1 MAHPLRFFI
10 RVGALAAKETI
21 HIRRD
26 IRTLYMALGLP
37 VVLLLLF
44 GYAVSFDL
52 NAVPIAVL
60 DHDTTPSSREL
71 RETFVA
77 SDDFRLVR
85 MLRNPE
91 EVEPLF
97 RSGEVFAV
105 LIIPPGYERDLGRGE
120 TVRVQLLMD
129 GADANTANLARGK
142 AEALAQA
149 VSLELRTDAAGAID
163 LSGAAPLVLRSWTR
177 FNPEGRSALFL
188 VPGLIAVILA
198 IVAVML
204 TALTVAREWERGS
217 MEQLFATPV
226 GRLEIVLGKLLPYM
240 ILGCIAVLLVL
251 TVGAWVFDVPIRGSI
266 PLLALVS
273 LLFIIGML
281 GLGLVISVVT
291 RNQMVATQIAA
302 LSSMLPTMLL
312 SNFIFPIENMP
323 WILRWI
329 AHVLPATYFIESL
342 RGILLRGNGIAELWP
357 ETIALTIFALFVIT
371 VSTVRF
377 KRRLA

>member
-1 MAHPLRFFI
+1 MAPPLRFFV

-44 GYAVSFDL
+44 GFAVSFDIDAL
-52 NAVPIAVL
+52 PIAVL
-60 DHDTTPSSREL
+60 DRDGTLTSRAL
-71 RETFVA
+71 RDTFVA

-85 MLRNPE
+85 VVRDPD
-91 EVEPLF
+91 EVESLF
-97 RSGEVFAV
+97 RRGEVLAV
-105 LIIPPGYERDLGRGE
+105 LVIPSGFERDLGRNE

-129 GADANTANLARGK
+129 GSDANTTNIARGK

-149 VSLELRTDAAGAID
+149 VSLELRQGAGGAMD
-163 LSGAAPLVLRSWTR
+163 LGMVAPLVLRSWTR
-177 FNPEGRSALFL
+177 FNPEGRSALYI

-198 IVAVML
+198 IVAVVL

-240 ILGCIAVLLVL
+240 VLGCIAVLLVI
-251 TVGAWVFDVPIRGSI
+251 TVGAWVFEVPIRGSI
-266 PLLALVS
+266 PMLALVS
-273 LLFIIGML
+273 LLFIVGML

-291 RNQMVATQIAA
+291 RNQMVATQIAS

-312 SNFIFPIENMP
+312 SNFIFPVDNMP
-323 WILRWI
+323 LILQWISHI
-329 AHVLPATYFIESL
+329 LPATYFIESL
-342 RGILLRGNGIAELWP
+342 RGILLRGNGFAELWP
-357 ETIALTIFALFVIT
+357 ETLALTVFAVLMIVI
-371 VSTVRF
+371 STARF